1 MPQPVI
7 FLHWVLYIE
16 LNFWSLF
23 ADTKSDDPNV
33 VFLDVEVDL
42 SVISGIANTF
52 SLDNKISMDANAK
65 VRPHHSRWDRH
76 FKMVALESRA
86 KDRDVLNVRY
96 PLQKVAFSP
105 VEPSVN
111 LRPGSSV
118 KSFWWGTNWILW
130 IGCSHPCNQQ
140 FGIIFYGFM
149 RYLHVRCNCFSIHTF
164 ISITIFIVFVIQ

>member
-1 MPQPVI
+1 
-7 FLHWVLYIE
+7 
-16 LNFWSLF
+16 
-23 ADTKSDDPNV
+23 

-105 VEPSVN
+105 VEPSVKPKA
-111 LRPGSSV
+111 R
-118 KSFWWGTNWILW
+118 FECQIIL
-130 IGCSHPCNQQ
+130 
-140 FGIIFYGFM
+140 
-149 RYLHVRCNCFSIHTF
+149 VRDKLN
-164 ISITIFIVFVIQ
+164 FVDRL